1 MCLLTLSSRRLSFKF
16 NSDGVNSGEGV
27 NSGDG
32 LICSAG
38 KTTDEPTAKS
48 GKTADEP
55 TAKSA
60 TEREHARAMKAQ
72 ERESKILGDKI
83 KEAKE
88 RLAQSVKAKG
98 KVFMS

>member
-1 MCLLTLSSRRLSFKF
+1 M
-16 NSDGVNSGEGV
+16 
-27 NSGDG
+27 
-32 LICSAG
+32 ICSAG

-60 TEREHARAMKAQ
+60 TERARPSYEKAQ

-98 KVFMS
+98 KGFMS